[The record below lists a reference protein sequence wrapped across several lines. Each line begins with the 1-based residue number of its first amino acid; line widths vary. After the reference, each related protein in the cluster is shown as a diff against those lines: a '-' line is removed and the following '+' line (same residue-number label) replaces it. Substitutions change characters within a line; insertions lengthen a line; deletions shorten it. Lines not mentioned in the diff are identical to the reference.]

1 MANTVEI
8 FYHGTCHL
16 FDRFS
21 LSFLGKGE
29 GKSKFGHGIYITSS
43 YKTAALY
50 AAKAAKANDKS
61 LCYVYTVEVPVLT
74 NDNHIFSCKRVNK
87 EIVSR
92 AEKAV
97 DETIPEEVTTTGKYF
112 RKYLGNLLTG
122 QRFTTKK
129 MMSKAYASAENAV
142 SEFLNKIGVVYLV
155 WPYSQTKPDGDTNR
169 AVLNEID
176 IRIVKIE
183 QVEVDEKNRL
193 IEGSEIPIKL

>member
-1 MANTVEI
+1 MANTAET

-21 LSFLGKGE
+21 LTFSGEGE
-29 GKSKFGHGIYITSS
+29 GKSKFGQGIYITSS

-50 AAKAAKANDKS
+50 AAKAVKANNKS
-61 LCYVYTVEVPVLT
+61 HCYVYTVEVPVLT

-92 AEKAV
+92 AEKAI

-122 QRFTTKK
+122 QRATTKK
-129 MMSKAYASAENAV
+129 MMSKADAIAENAV

-155 WPYSQTKPDGDTNR
+155 WPQTKPNGDTNR
-169 AVLNEID
+169 AVLNEND